1 MHRIRHRPFGRLGDD
16 PALLRSEDG
25 ATAGGRNY
33 HERGISTHPQNPDPN
48 DMAEELWQRYKETGD
63 LALRNRLVLTYVPLV
78 KHIVYKKIRELPASC
93 EVDDLISCGIETLIG
108 AIDRY
113 DPSKGASLEPY
124 LWTRIH
130 GAVLDELRRR
140 DWAPR
145 SLRRLE
151 RDMVRAQETF
161 TGAHGRPPTHVE
173 LANMMNMTPAEVR
186 DKEYEIRRSDLTSL
200 SSMAVRDGD
209 ANGIELIETIEADDP
224 EIDPEH
230 QAAREEARAKFR
242 RAFERLSPRERE
254 VAVLLYVKNLTLR
267 EIGEVLEVSESRVS
281 QIHSQLKTRIRE
293 RLRNDAAL
301 FGSAAS

>member
-1 MHRIRHRPFGRLGDD
+1 MGD
-16 PALLRSEDG
+16 
-25 ATAGGRNY
+25 
-33 HERGISTHPQNPDPN
+33 H
-48 DMAEELWQRYKETGD
+48 LWREYEETGD

-108 AIDRY
+108 AIEKY
-113 DPSKGASLEPY
+113 DPAKGASLEPY

-151 RDMVRAQETF
+151 RDLTKAQETF
-161 TGAHGRPPTHVE
+161 TGAHGHPPTRRE
-173 LANMMNMTPAEVR
+173 LASMMNMTPAELR
-186 DKEYEIRRSDLTSL
+186 EKEYEIRRSDLTSL
-200 SSMAVRDGD
+200 SSLAVTDGER
-209 ANGIELIETIEADDP
+209 GIELIETIEANDP
-224 EIDPEH
+224 ELDPEH
-230 QAAREEARAKFR
+230 QAAREEARAKLR
-242 RAFERLSPRERE
+242 MAFERLSARERE

-281 QIHSQLKTRIRE
+281 QIHSQLKRRIRE
-293 RLRNDAAL
+293 RLTHDTAL
-301 FGSAAS
+301 FGSLVS

>member
-1 MHRIRHRPFGRLGDD
+1 
-16 PALLRSEDG
+16 
-25 ATAGGRNY
+25 
-33 HERGISTHPQNPDPN
+33 
-48 DMAEELWQRYKETGD
+48 MAEELWQRYKETGD

-78 KHIVYKKIRELPASC
+78 KHIVYKKIRELPPSC

-113 DPSKGASLEPY
+113 DPAKGASLEAY

-151 RDMVRAQETF
+151 RDLVKAQETF

-173 LANMMNMTPAEVR
+173 LADMLSMTPSELR
-186 DKEYEIRRSDLTSL
+186 EKEYEIRRSDLTSL
-200 SSMAVRDGD
+200 SSLAVRDGD
-209 ANGIELIETIEADDP
+209 AAGIELIETIEADDP
-224 EIDPEH
+224 EGDPEH

-281 QIHSQLKTRIRE
+281 QLHSQLKSRIRE
-293 RLRNDAAL
+293 RLRKDEAL
-301 FGSAAS
+301 FGSIAS

>member
-1 MHRIRHRPFGRLGDD
+1 MWDAGSAIGRSYRRGTTRCSYD
-16 PALLRSEDG
+16 RR
-25 ATAGGRNY
+25 TY
-33 HERGISTHPQNPDPN
+33 HERGIESHRRDPDATCG
-48 DMAEELWQRYKETGD
+48 MAEALWREYKATGD

-78 KHIVYKKIRELPASC
+78 KHIVYKKIRELPPSC

-108 AIDRY
+108 AVDRW
-113 DPSKGASLEPY
+113 DPEKGAGLEPF

-151 RDMVRAQETF
+151 RDMLREQETF
-161 TGAHGRPPTHVE
+161 TGAHGRPPTRAE
-173 LANMMNMTPAEVR
+173 LASMMNMTAAELSG
-186 DKEYEIRRSDLTSL
+186 KEYEIRRSDLTSL
-200 SSMAVRDGD
+200 SSLAVADGETD
-209 ANGIELIETIEADDP
+209 IQLIDTLESDDSHA
-224 EIDPEH
+224 DPEH
-230 QAAREEARAKFR
+230 QFAREEARAKFR

-281 QIHSQLKTRIRE
+281 QIHSQLKKRIRE
-293 RLRNDAAL
+293 RLTHDSAL
-301 FGSAAS
+301 FGEVA

>member
-1 MHRIRHRPFGRLGDD
+1 MRHRTVIPSRVHPAFLRL
-16 PALLRSEDG
+16 EDRGPSG
-25 ATAGGRNY
+25 ARYY
-33 HERGISTHPQNPDPN
+33 HERGIESHPRNPDPLSG
-48 DMAEELWQRYKETGD
+48 MAEALWREYKASGD
-63 LALRNRLVLTYVPLV
+63 VGLRNRLVLTYVPLV
-78 KHIVYKKIRELPASC
+78 KHIVYKKIRELPPSC

-108 AIDRY
+108 AIDRW
-113 DPSKGASLEPY
+113 DPEKGAGLEPF

-151 RDMVRAQETF
+151 RDLLKAQETF
-161 TGAHGRPPTHVE
+161 TGAHGRPPTPSE
-173 LANMMNMTPAEVR
+173 LADMLNMTPAELR
-186 DKEYEIRRSDLTSL
+186 DKEYEIRRSNLTSL
-200 SSMAVRDGD
+200 SSLAVREGD
-209 ANGIELIETIEADDP
+209 TAGIELIETIEADDP

-281 QIHSQLKTRIRE
+281 QIHSQLKSRIRE
-293 RLRNDAAL
+293 RLRHDAAL
-301 FGSAAS
+301 FGSVAS

>member
-1 MHRIRHRPFGRLGDD
+1 
-16 PALLRSEDG
+16 
-25 ATAGGRNY
+25 
-33 HERGISTHPQNPDPN
+33 
-48 DMAEELWQRYKETGD
+48 MAEELWQRYKDTGD

-78 KHIVYKKIRELPASC
+78 KQIVYRKIRELPASC

-151 RDMVRAQETF
+151 RDLLKAQETF
-161 TGAHGRPPTHVE
+161 TGAHGRPPSHTE
-173 LANMMNMTPAEVR
+173 LASMMNMTPAELR
-186 DKEYEIRRSDLTSL
+186 EKEYEIKRSDLTSL
-200 SSMAVRDGD
+200 SSLAVSDGSS
-209 ANGIELIETIEADDP
+209 AIELIETIEADDP
-224 EIDPEH
+224 EMDPEH

-281 QIHSQLKTRIRE
+281 QIHSQLKSRIRD

-301 FGSAAS
+301 FGSVAS

>member
-1 MHRIRHRPFGRLGDD
+1 MGD
-16 PALLRSEDG
+16 
-25 ATAGGRNY
+25 
-33 HERGISTHPQNPDPN
+33 Q
-48 DMAEELWQRYKETGD
+48 LWQEYMETGD

-108 AIDRY
+108 AIDKY
-113 DPSKGASLEPY
+113 DPAKGASLEPY

-151 RDMVRAQETF
+151 RDLTRAQETF
-161 TGAHGRPPTHVE
+161 TGAHGRPPTRLE
-173 LANMMNMTPAEVR
+173 LASMMNMTPAELR
-186 DKEYEIRRSDLTSL
+186 EKEYEIRRSDLTSL
-200 SSMAVRDGD
+200 SSLAVTDGESR
-209 ANGIELIETIEADDP
+209 IELIETIQADDP
-224 EIDPEH
+224 AIDPEH

-254 VAVLLYVKNLTLR
+254 VAVLLYVQNLTLR

-281 QIHSQLKTRIRE
+281 QIHSQLKRRIRE
-293 RLRNDAAL
+293 RLTNDSAL
-301 FGSAAS
+301 FGSLVW

>member
-1 MHRIRHRPFGRLGDD
+1 M
-16 PALLRSEDG
+16 SED
-25 ATAGGRNY
+25 
-33 HERGISTHPQNPDPN
+33 
-48 DMAEELWQRYKETGD
+48 LWREYKESGD
-63 LALRNRLVLTYVPLV
+63 IALRNRLVLTYVPLV

-93 EVDDLISCGIETLIG
+93 EIDDLISCGIETLIG

-113 DPSKGASLEPY
+113 DPAKGASLEPY

-151 RDMVRAQETF
+151 RDLAKAREAF
-161 TGAHGRPPTHVE
+161 TGAHARPPTDVE
-173 LANMMNMTPAEVR
+173 LASMMNMSPAELR
-186 DKEYEIRRSDLTSL
+186 EKEYEIRRSDLTSL
-200 SSMAVRDGD
+200 SSLAVTASDGR
-209 ANGIELIETIEADDP
+209 IELIETIQADDP
-224 EIDPEH
+224 ETDPER

-281 QIHSQLKTRIRE
+281 QIHSQLKRRIRE
-293 RLRNDAAL
+293 RLTSDSAL
-301 FGSAAS
+301 FGELAS

>member
-1 MHRIRHRPFGRLGDD
+1 M
-16 PALLRSEDG
+16 S
-25 ATAGGRNY
+25 
-33 HERGISTHPQNPDPN
+33 
-48 DMAEELWQRYKETGD
+48 EELWQQYKATGD
-63 LALRNRLVLTYVPLV
+63 VEVRNRLVLTYVPLV
-78 KHIVYKKIRELPASC
+78 KHIVYKKIRELPPSC
-93 EVDDLISCGIETLIG
+93 EVEDLISCGIESLIG

-113 DPSKGASLEPY
+113 DPGKGASLEPY

-151 RDMVRAQETF
+151 RDLVRAQETF
-161 TGAHGRPPTHVE
+161 TGAHGRRPTREE
-173 LANMMNMTPAEVR
+173 LADMLNLTVSELR

-200 SSMAVRDGD
+200 SSLAVADGES
-209 ANGIELIETIEADDP
+209 GVELIETLEADDP
-224 EIDPEH
+224 ALDPEL

-254 VAVLLYVKNLTLR
+254 VAILLYVQNLTLR

-281 QIHSQLKTRIRE
+281 QIHSQLKQRIRE
-293 RLRNDAAL
+293 RLRHDGAL
-301 FGSAAS
+301 FELA

>member
-1 MHRIRHRPFGRLGDD
+1 M
-16 PALLRSEDG
+16 SED
-25 ATAGGRNY
+25 A
-33 HERGISTHPQNPDPN
+33 
-48 DMAEELWQRYKETGD
+48 WQEYRETGD

-78 KHIVYKKIRELPASC
+78 KHIVYRKLRELPASC

-113 DPSKGASLEPY
+113 DPAKGASLEPY

-151 RDMVRAQETF
+151 RDLATARETF
-161 TGAHGRPPTHVE
+161 TGAHGRPPTRPE
-173 LANMMNMTPAEVR
+173 LADMMKMSLAELR
-186 DKEYEIRRSDLTSL
+186 EKEYEIRRSDLTSL
-200 SSMAVRDGD
+200 SSLAMTGTDGTV
-209 ANGIELIETIEADDP
+209 ELIETIQSHDP
-224 EIDPEH
+224 ENDPEL
-230 QAAREEARAKFR
+230 QATREEARSKFR

-254 VAVLLYVKNLTLR
+254 VAVLLYVRNLTLR

-281 QIHSQLKTRIRE
+281 QIHSQLKRRIRE
-293 RLRNDAAL
+293 RLKQDTAL
-301 FGSAAS
+301 FGELAG

>member
-1 MHRIRHRPFGRLGDD
+1 
-16 PALLRSEDG
+16 
-25 ATAGGRNY
+25 
-33 HERGISTHPQNPDPN
+33 
-48 DMAEELWQRYKETGD
+48 MAEELWQRYKETGD

-78 KHIVYKKIRELPASC
+78 KHIVYKKIRELPPSC

-113 DPSKGASLEPY
+113 DPAKGASLEAY

-151 RDMVRAQETF
+151 RDLVRAQETF

-173 LANMMNMTPAEVR
+173 LADMLSMTPSELR
-186 DKEYEIRRSDLTSL
+186 EKEYEIRRSDLTSL
-200 SSMAVRDGD
+200 SSLAVRDGD
-209 ANGIELIETIEADDP
+209 AAGIELIETIEADDP
-224 EIDPEH
+224 EGDPEH

-281 QIHSQLKTRIRE
+281 QLHSQLKSRIRE
-293 RLRNDAAL
+293 RLRNDEAL
-301 FGSAAS
+301 FGSIAS

>member
-1 MHRIRHRPFGRLGDD
+1 MGDD
-16 PALLRSEDG
+16 
-25 ATAGGRNY
+25 
-33 HERGISTHPQNPDPN
+33 
-48 DMAEELWQRYKETGD
+48 LWQAYIETGD

-108 AIDRY
+108 AIDKY
-113 DPSKGASLEPY
+113 DPDKGASLEPY

-151 RDMVRAQETF
+151 RDLTKAQETF
-161 TGAHGRPPTHVE
+161 TGAHGRAPTHLE
-173 LANMMNMTPAEVR
+173 LATMMNMTPAELR
-186 DKEYEIRRSDLTSL
+186 QKEYEIRRSDLTSL
-200 SSMAVRDGD
+200 SSFAVTDGE
-209 ANGIELIETIEADDP
+209 GRIELIETIQADDP
-224 EIDPEH
+224 EIDPEQ

-242 RAFERLSPRERE
+242 RAFERLSARERE

-281 QIHSQLKTRIRE
+281 QIHSQLKRRIRE
-293 RLRNDAAL
+293 RLTHDTAL
-301 FGSAAS
+301 FGSLVS